1 MIWKDSD
8 TTFVTELQFKT
19 EVLGVVLSQDRSV
32 STERCRAAFPPFSA
46 RLWNGPTR

>member
-1 MIWKDSD
+1 MIWKDGD

-32 STERCRAAFPPFSA
+32 ATVQCCAALAPS
-46 RLWNGPTR
+46 RLTL